1 LHAECVAFAKFYSR
15 LWQSGVRIVY
25 ADLRVPQ
32 PSAITKQHWLYN
44 VVANIQATP
53 LLYKMPS
60 LPRNV
65 PRTLALLVAGEG
77 IAGEGIH
84 DPSEIPIRPRAAAVR
99 NAVIFAG
106 IPLL

>member
-1 LHAECVAFAKFYSR
+1 
-15 LWQSGVRIVY
+15 VRIVY

-32 PSAITKQHWLYN
+32 PSVVTKQHWFYN
-44 VVANIQATP
+44 MVTHIQEFP
-53 LLYKMPS
+53 LLYKMSS

-65 PRTLALLVAGEG
+65 PRTVALLVAGEG
-77 IAGEGIH
+77 IAGEGICN
-84 DPSEIPIRPRAAAVR
+84 PYEISIRPHAAAVR